1 MSADCVTQSVVDK
14 KTQNEIRSLVIQGLL
29 EFLNVTRSGLLRWFK
44 GFEDLEVAVNKDS
57 LLSDN
62 CKALLEHEMALL
74 VRMTEACKDP
84 DSKHPNPRSLLFG
97 VVMMKAPGSVSSF
110 NVRLW
115 EACTPAW
122 KGGDP
127 EGRELNTQEDIA
139 KITGELMLSMYKV
152 CDEMASSTS
161 QITMLE
167 DKDKSE

>member
-14 KTQNEIRSLVIQGLL
+14 KTQNEIRSLVIEGLL
-29 EFLNVTRSGLLRWFK
+29 EFLNVTRTGLLRWFK

-62 CKALLEHEMALL
+62 CKALLDHEMALL
-74 VRMTEACKDP
+74 VRMTEVYKDP
-84 DSKHPNPRSLLFG
+84 GSTHPTPRSLLFG
-97 VVMMKAPGSVSSF
+97 VVLKKADGPSSSY

-115 EACTPAW
+115 EACVPAW

-139 KITGELMLSMYKV
+139 KITNELMLSMYKV
-152 CDEMASSTS
+152 CDKMSSPSTQIEMLT
-161 QITMLE
+161 
-167 DKDKSE
+167 DKTE

>member
-1 MSADCVTQSVVDK
+1 MSADCVTRSVVDK
-14 KTQNEIRSLVIQGLL
+14 KTQSEIRSLVIQGLL

-62 CKALLEHEMALL
+62 CKALLDHEMALL
-74 VRMTEACKDP
+74 VRMTEACKDLN
-84 DSKHPNPRSLLFG
+84 STHPNPRSLLFG
-97 VVMMKAPGSVSSF
+97 VVLKKADGPGSPY

-115 EACTPAW
+115 EACVPAW

-139 KITGELMLSMYKV
+139 KITNELMLSMYKV
-152 CDEMASSTS
+152 CDEMSSPPT
-161 QITMLE
+161 QIAMLT
-167 DKDKSE
+167 DKTE